1 MTLPKAMA
9 IGAILGT
16 SFCLAAM
23 LTDLA
28 HQHRLPRVEV
38 FTDPAMFLET
48 LRKATTP

>member
-28 HQHRLPRVEV
+28 HQHRLPRADI
-38 FTDPAMFLET
+38 FYDPAEFLQHLT
-48 LRKATTP
+48 K